1 MHIDRIPVYR
11 AYQRTVD
18 LDLYHAFAELVVQT
32 SQDDTAGRTYRQMR
46 TMQIWQPESD
56 VFGYFEPYNL
66 RYPGEVLERFE
77 EKLGDDVRVLRAL
90 ALALGNTCAIQS
102 DNMFVGNQR
111 GTFLQKVRRSARED
125 VYLQGALYLL
135 ETDTTQRHSLLDEL
149 AAKVYV
155 RTEEAL
161 FVLSL
166 FDDVEYGYRAMHD
179 QLLRLLTQNR
189 TIFPTVD
196 FGVFEWFI
204 RFYGEQVKKYR
215 GKADLA
221 LRTLMKL
228 PYMNMK
234 PDSREFLALRKVGY
248 RHDEI
253 VLAKFS
259 RCMGG
264 QAAGSVEFQ
273 KYSR

>member
-111 GTFLQKVRRSARED
+111 GTFLQRYGGLQEKMCTCRALCICWKRIPPSGIACWMNWRQRYMSERRRPC
-125 VYLQGALYLL
+125 LYCRCLMMSN
-135 ETDTTQRHSLLDEL
+135 TVIGPCTTSC
-149 AAKVYV
+149 
-155 RTEEAL
+155 
-161 FVLSL
+161 
-166 FDDVEYGYRAMHD
+166 FD
-179 QLLRLLTQNR
+179 
-189 TIFPTVD
+189 
-196 FGVFEWFI
+196 
-204 RFYGEQVKKYR
+204 
-215 GKADLA
+215 
-221 LRTLMKL
+221 
-228 PYMNMK
+228 
-234 PDSREFLALRKVGY
+234 
-248 RHDEI
+248 
-253 VLAKFS
+253 
-259 RCMGG
+259 C
-264 QAAGSVEFQ
+264 
-273 KYSR
+273 